1 MSEHGFELLRSEEL
15 TEYQAKAH
23 LYRHTK
29 TGAELL
35 SIETSDEN
43 KVFGITFRTPPSDH
57 TGVAHILEHSVL
69 CGSKKYPTK
78 EPFVELLKGSLQTF
92 LNAFTYPDKTCYPV
106 ASQNV
111 QDFYNLIDVY
121 LDAVFYPLLSRSTYE
136 QEGWHYEL
144 EAPDKPLIFKGVVFN
159 EMKGVYSSPDSVLV
173 EYAQRSLFPDTT
185 YGLDSGGDP
194 ARIPDLTYEQLTGF
208 HKRFYHPSNSRIF
221 FYGDD
226 DPKRRLELLD
236 GWLSA
241 FEQQAPDSE
250 IALQSAFSEPREVT
264 AGYRTDAEEG
274 GKSFVVSN
282 WALPSPTDAE
292 AALRA
297 QILNYILI
305 GAPSSPLRNA
315 LLESGLGDDLAGAGL
330 ETHAKQMFFSTGLRG
345 VDKESAA
352 KVAPLVRT
360 TLSELAQNGIDPR
373 TIEAA
378 LNTVEFALRENNTG
392 TFPCGLVLMLRSL
405 SSWNYDGD
413 PIAPLRFAE
422 ALSALRK
429 RIESGE
435 RVFEDLIRTWLL
447 DNPHH
452 SIVTLHPDAELGP
465 KQDATER
472 ARLDAARSAMNAE
485 ELEAVAKHTA
495 ELIAA
500 QGAPDAPEALAK
512 IPRLSLADLPRENKV
527 IPLEK
532 QYQHGARI
540 LFHDIF
546 TNGILYLDVGFNLR
560 GLSTDLLPYV
570 PLLARALL
578 ETGTKSESYV
588 ELNQRIGSRT
598 GGIAPQTFTSVIRET
613 DSGTCWLFLRG
624 KAMESQTAD
633 LLSILQDILT
643 GVRLDLR
650 TRIKQLALEEKAGI
664 EADLV
669 PSGHRYVG
677 LRVRAGF
684 DEASRAAE
692 LMSGISYIQFLRK
705 LIKDIE
711 ADWESITAIFE
722 RILDTLLNRRTLMIN
737 AAIDGAAWQ
746 RIAPMIAGFL
756 SELPAR
762 PAKQPAWAA
771 PTASG
776 AEGLIIPAAV
786 NYVGKAINLRESGYT
801 VTGSD
806 LVISRFLRTAYLWEK
821 VRVQGG
827 AYGAFS
833 QLDYRGGL
841 FSLISYRDPNL
852 TGTLAIYDALPHY
865 LRTLELSKEELGKA
879 IIGAIGDLD
888 QHLLPDARSYTS
900 LCRYLA
906 NDGDDFRQRLR
917 NEVLGTTLKDFR
929 RFGEA
934 LDGLKERGRVVALGG
949 AEALEAFGPETLTRI
964 L

>member
-1 MSEHGFELLRSEEL
+1 MSEYGFELVRSEDVS
-15 TEYQAKAH
+15 EYQAKAR
-23 LYRHTK
+23 LYRHVK

-35 SIETSDEN
+35 SVETNDEN

-106 ASQNV
+106 ASQNL

-241 FEQQAPDSE
+241 FEQQPPDSS
-250 IALQSAFSEPREVT
+250 IAIQSAFTEPREVS
-264 AGYRTDAEEG
+264 AGYRTDTEED

-282 WALPSPTDAE
+282 WALPSPTDAA
-292 AALRA
+292 AALHA

-305 GAPSSPLRNA
+305 GASSSPLRKA
-315 LLESGLGDDLAGAGL
+315 LLESGLGDDLAGSGL
-330 ETHAKQMFFSTGLRG
+330 ETHAQQMFFSTGLRG
-345 VDKESAA
+345 ISRENAG
-352 KVAPLVRT
+352 KVAPLIRD
-360 TLSELAQNGIDPR
+360 TLSDLAQNGIDPR

-378 LNTVEFALRENNTG
+378 LNTVEFTLRENDTG
-392 TFPCGLVLMLRSL
+392 SFPRGLVLMLRAL

-413 PIAPLRFAE
+413 PIAPLRFADV
-422 ALSALRK
+422 LTALRA

-435 RVFEDLIRTWLL
+435 RVFEEFIRVWLL
-447 DNPHH
+447 DNTHH
-452 SIVTLHPDAELGP
+452 SVVTLNPDAELGP
-465 KQDATER
+465 KQDAEER
-472 ARLDAARSAMNAE
+472 ARLDAARTAMSGAD
-485 ELEAVAKHTA
+485 LEAVAKHTA

-500 QGAPDAPEALAK
+500 QGAPDDPEALAK
-512 IPRLSLADLPRENKV
+512 IPRLSVADLPREDKQ

-532 QYQHGARI
+532 QYINGTRI

-546 TNGILYLDVGFNLR
+546 TNGILYLDIGFNLR

-570 PLLARALL
+570 PLLGRALL
-578 ETGTKSESYV
+578 ETGTTTEDYV
-588 ELNQRIGSRT
+588 SLNQRIGSRT
-598 GGIAPQTFTSVIRET
+598 GGITTRTFSSVIRET
-613 DSGTCWLFLRG
+613 DSGTAWLFLRG
-624 KAMESQTAD
+624 KAMENQTED

-643 GVRLDLR
+643 GARLDLR
-650 TRIKQLALEEKAGI
+650 SRIKQLALEEKAGL

-669 PSGHRYVG
+669 PSGHRFVG

-684 DEASRAAE
+684 DEANRAAE
-692 LMSGISYIQFLRK
+692 LMGGVSHLQFLRK
-705 LIKDIE
+705 LIKDID
-711 ADWESITAIFE
+711 ADWDSIASTLE
-722 RILDTLLNRRTLMIN
+722 RILETLLNRRTLLIN
-737 AAIDGAAWQ
+737 AAIDADAWK
-746 RIAPMIAGFL
+746 RTGPLIVGFL
-756 SELPAR
+756 NEIPAR
-762 PAKQPAWAA
+762 VPKLPVWDPPA
-771 PTASG
+771 PTGS
-776 AEGLIIPAAV
+776 EGLAIPAAV
-786 NYVGKAINLRESGYT
+786 NYVGKALSLRETGHT
-801 VTGSD
+801 ITGSD
-806 LVISRFLRTAYLWEK
+806 FVISRFLRTAYLWEK

-827 AYGAFS
+827 AYGGFS
-833 QLDYRGGL
+833 QLDHRAGL
-841 FSLISYRDPNL
+841 LSLISYRDPNL
-852 TGTLAIYDALPHY
+852 ENTLAIYDALPDY
-865 LRTLELSKEELGKA
+865 LLNLKLSKEELDKA
-879 IIGAIGDLD
+879 IIGAIGDMD
-888 QHLLPDARSYTS
+888 QHLLPDAKSYTS
-900 LCRYLA
+900 LTRYLA
-906 NDGDDFRQRLR
+906 NDGDDYRQKLR
-917 NEVLGTTLKDFR
+917 MEILGTTLKDFHR
-929 RFGEA
+929 LGEA
-934 LDGLKERGRVVALGG
+934 LRGMKERGHVAVLGG
-949 AEALEAFGPETLTRI
+949 AEALEAFAPKTLTRI